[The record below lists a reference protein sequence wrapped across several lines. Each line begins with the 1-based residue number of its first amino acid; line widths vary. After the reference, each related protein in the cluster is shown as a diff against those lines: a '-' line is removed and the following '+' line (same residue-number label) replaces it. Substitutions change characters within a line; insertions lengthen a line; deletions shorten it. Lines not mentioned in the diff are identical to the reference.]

1 MPVAARRGR
10 AESYEVAMTEKQGF
24 ELRAHFLGTR
34 RSVSAEP
41 DGFGWQVQTDSGR
54 LEARSLEQAIRI
66 GEQHIGELLRRVERK
81 PGWGLT
87 VTAGSASASYGE
99 PDPLQVALP
108 GGRPASP
115 DSLVARI
122 YSRWNPGSSPVAAL
136 QNALQIVRAYL
147 GSGRG
152 RAAA

>member
-1 MPVAARRGR
+1 
-10 AESYEVAMTEKQGF
+10 MTEKQGF

-34 RSVSAEP
+34 RSVSAAP
-41 DGFGWQVQTDSGR
+41 DGFGWQVQTDSGH

-66 GEQHIGELLRRVERK
+66 AEQHTGELLRRVERR
-81 PGWGLT
+81 PGWGLS
-87 VTAGSASASYGE
+87 VIAGPASASYGE

-108 GGRPASP
+108 GGRPASS

-122 YSRWNPGSSPVAAL
+122 HSRWNPGSSPVSAL
-136 QNALQIVRAYL
+136 QNAVQIIRAYL